1 MNQQMEPLYTAAMSA
16 AQDTSAVPEGKL
28 ADVVDFDVEQL
39 GDAILLK
46 GLADKT
52 EVNVT
57 DFANLTDYECF
68 VNQFRVQ
75 DYLPGISETWAI
87 RGACDYAAALNLK
100 LVSFAPNQQFR
111 YIIASGPKGCVF
123 RFHQI
128 RLDQS
133 WSQGSA
139 GDGEAILALESSDL
153 PHDPP
158 ALVTI
163 ASYRELLDA
172 ELAKT
177 RLESAGIRCW
187 LADDNMV
194 RLNWFYSSY
203 FGGVRVQVPQDE
215 AEDAAKILAEPAPE
229 GLVEAAASDVTSDDG
244 DQ

>member
-1 MNQQMEPLYTAAMSA
+1 MNQQMESLYKAAMSA
-16 AQDTSAVPEGKL
+16 IPDTSAVPQDRL
-28 ADVVDFDVEQL
+28 ADVMDFEIEQL

-46 GLADKT
+46 ALADKT

-57 DFANLTDYECF
+57 DFDNLTDYECF

-75 DYLPGISETWAI
+75 DYLLGVSETRAI
-87 RGACDYAAALNLK
+87 REACDYASALNLK

-111 YIIASGPKGCVF
+111 YIIASGPKGCGF

-128 RLDQS
+128 RLAQT
-133 WSQGSA
+133 WSQKSA
-139 GDGEAILALESSDL
+139 ADGEAVLALESSDL

-163 ASYRELLDA
+163 ARYLELLDA

-229 GLVEAAASDVTSDDG
+229 GLVEMAASDATSDDG